1 MEYPKV
7 SKPSPHRGRPNKWK
21 INIDLARGKE
31 TSTIV
36 TGDHE
41 TAMARYYELKKEME
55 KGVWRAP
62 SDITLVDY
70 AERMIEIR
78 ATTKNGPSTTETY
91 QAQLRRYATPY
102 FGDRR
107 IQKVSGSEIQA
118 LYTKLAKEGIAG
130 ATVRILH
137 TVLKLTYKMAMAA
150 KIDGAAL
157 LAFNPMDE
165 VTPPGLDKH
174 KGKDKAISRDAQEL
188 LLREV
193 WGHELADALRFLS
206 WTGMR
211 RSEVLGLKWD
221 AVTLDGPRPLA
232 RVMRQKVQLP
242 LSRAVVLLDGAKSEA
257 GRRVFPLTAAAVEM
271 LRRRRLAAMQAA
283 ALAPS
288 RGRNSVADEFVF
300 GDVDPLRLTR
310 FISYWGRK
318 VNLDVSPHTMRHS
331 FASDMSQAGM
341 PLEDLAKLLGH
352 HSASF
357 TLDNYCHSSDE
368 SLDRAVALA
377 EKVLPTGNTAKG
389 ANVTK
394 L

>member
-1 MEYPKV
+1 MEYPRV

-62 SDITLVDY
+62 SEITLIDY

-78 ATTKNGPSTTETY
+78 ATTENGRSTTETY

-107 IQKVSGSEIQA
+107 LQKVSGSEIQA
-118 LYTKLAKEGIAG
+118 LYTKLAKEGIA
-130 ATVRILH
+130 ACTVRILH
-137 TVLKLTYKMAMAA
+137 TVLKLTYRMAMTA
-150 KIDGAAL
+150 KIDGTAL

-165 VTPPGLDKH
+165 VRPPRLEK
-174 KGKDKAISRDAQEL
+174 KRGKDKAISRDAQEL

-211 RSEVLGLKWD
+211 RGEVLGLKWD

-232 RVMRQKVQLP
+232 RVIRKKVQLP
-242 LSRAVVLLDGAKSEA
+242 LSRAVALLDGAKSEA
-257 GRRVFPLTAAAVEM
+257 GRRVFPLTATAVEM
-271 LRRRRLAAMQAA
+271 LRRRRLVAMQAA
-283 ALAPS
+283 LVA
-288 RGRNSVADEFVF
+288 GHKVADQFVF
-300 GDVDPLRLTR
+300 GDVDPLRFTR
-310 FISYWGRK
+310 FVSYWGRK
-318 VNLDVSPHTMRHS
+318 LNLDISPHTMRHS

-357 TLDNYCHSSDE
+357 TLDNYCHSSDA

-377 EKVLPTGNTAKG
+377 EQVMPTGNTNKSG
-389 ANVTK
+389 NVTK